1 MNDKNCIF
9 TAAANKTTQNKRGA
23 RGSRQWEGVQFLTV
37 ELGTKL
43 QCPLCVTTKKEPGAY
58 TTAKYLRHHT
68 VVKHKLGIQPGAGFV
83 MH

>member
-1 MNDKNCIF
+1 
-9 TAAANKTTQNKRGA
+9 
-23 RGSRQWEGVQFLTV
+23 V